1 MGTIKTS
8 LSIDGH
14 QHFWNNHHVT
24 DAWVGEHSIV
34 LKRNFAE
41 LDLFLWECPL
51 VLHSSK
57 PKANR
62 GGR

>member
-1 MGTIKTS
+1 MRRIKTS
-8 LSIDGH
+8 LRIDAH
-14 QHFWNNHHVT
+14 QHFWNNQPVR
-24 DAWVGEHSIV
+24 DAWIGEHRIV

-51 VLHSSK
+51 VLHSSE